1 MKANKWVAVLATG
14 SLLALAGCNAPSNE
28 ETKVDVKDAA
38 TPVASVPAQTNV
50 STAPPTPTPS
60 TLAGRWVPV
69 EESCNGNEGVSERMI
84 EFDGRAMN
92 SAFSSCE
99 FPTAISSRA
108 AYDGS
113 MSCASEEDETD
124 SAVSITIQQNGTMLW
139 RGGEGSSAY
148 KKCSPAPRFPNE

>member
-1 MKANKWVAVLATG
+1 MKANKWVAMLATG

-38 TPVASVPAQTNV
+38 TPVASVPAQTKV
-50 STAPPTPTPS
+50 STAPSTPTPS

-113 MSCASEEDETD
+113 MSCASEGDETD
-124 SAVSITIQQNGTMLW
+124 SAVSIVIQQNGTVLW
-139 RGGEGSSAY
+139 RDSEGSSTS
-148 KKCSPAPRFPNE
+148 KNCSPAPRFPNE

>member
-139 RGGEGSSAY
+139 RDGEGSSAY

>member
-14 SLLALAGCNAPSNE
+14 LVLSLAACNAPNNE
-28 ETKVDVKDAA
+28 EAKVDVKDAA
-38 TPVASVPAQTNV
+38 TPVASVPVQTKA
-50 STAPPTPTPS
+50 STAPPVPTPIK
-60 TLAGRWVPV
+60 LAGRWVPV
-69 EESCNGNEGVSERMI
+69 EESCNGDEGVSERMI

-113 MSCASEEDETD
+113 MSCASEGDETD
-124 SAVSITIQQNGTMLW
+124 SAVSIAIQQNGTVLW
-139 RGGEGSSAY
+139 RDSEGSSAY